1 MGNGCYQDYH
11 IEYAEINGTF
21 LLASESLL
29 VEFAAKKN
37 DNRQVGWGEKGTQS
51 YYVCQDLAGSEY
63 PMIQQCSES
72 SRSFQDEMEVKM

>member
-29 VEFAAKKN
+29 VEFAAKN
-37 DNRQVGWGEKGTQS
+37 DNRQVGCGEKGTQS
-51 YYVCQDLAGSEY
+51 YYMCQDLAGSEY
-63 PMIQQCSES
+63 PMIQQCLES